1 MNERKA
7 GLMAVIMIIGCIAIA
22 GAAIADDDER
32 GERGEHKR
40 GGLLG
45 RRLDV
50 APVTNAVYTKEC
62 GSCHFAY
69 QPGLLPARSWK
80 KMMGTLDKHFGD
92 NAELDA
98 ETQKAL
104 TAYLVANSAETSNYK
119 VSVKILNSIK
129 GDDAPLAISK
139 TAYFTRKHRE
149 VPARM
154 VKDNAQVKS
163 FAACGKCHTAADK
176 GSYNEHEVNIPGFGK
191 FED

>member
-7 GLMAVIMIIGCIAIA
+7 GLMTVIMIIGSLAIA
-22 GAAIADDDER
+22 GAAIGDDD
-32 GERGEHKR
+32 RGEHR
-40 GGLLG
+40 EGSRLN

-50 APVTNAVYTKEC
+50 APVNDALYAKEC

-80 KMMGTLDKHFGD
+80 KMMETLDKHFGD

-104 TAYLVANSAETSNYK
+104 TAYLVANSAETSGYK
-119 VSVKILNSIK
+119 ASAKILNSIK
-129 GDDAPLAISK
+129 DGDAPLAISK
-139 TAYFTRKHRE
+139 TAYFVRKHHE
-149 VPARM
+149 VPERM
-154 VKDNAQVKS
+154 VKGNDQVKS
-163 FAACGKCHTAADK
+163 FAACGKCHTGADK
-176 GSYNEHEVNIPGFGK
+176 GSYDELGVVIPGFGK

>member
-7 GLMAVIMIIGCIAIA
+7 GIMTVIMIIGSLAIA
-22 GAAIADDDER
+22 GVAIGDDD
-32 GERGEHKR
+32 RGEHH
-40 GGLLG
+40 GGGRLG

-50 APVTNAVYTKEC
+50 APVSNELYAKEC

-98 ETQKAL
+98 ETQNAL
-104 TAYLVANSAETSNYK
+104 TAWLVANSAETSGYK
-119 VSVKILNSIK
+119 ASVKILNSIK
-129 GDDAPLAISK
+129 PNEEPLAISK
-139 TAYFTRKHRE
+139 TAYFVRKHHE
-149 VPARM
+149 VPERM
-154 VKDNAQVKS
+154 VKGNQQVKS
-163 FAACGKCHTAADK
+163 FAACAKCHTAADK
-176 GSYNEHEVNIPGFGK
+176 GSYDEHEVNIPGFGR

>member
-7 GLMAVIMIIGCIAIA
+7 GIMTVIMIIGSLAIA
-22 GAAIADDDER
+22 GLAIADDDER
-32 GERGEHKR
+32 GEHGR
-40 GGLLG
+40 GGLFG

-50 APVTNAVYTKEC
+50 APVNNELYAKEC

-80 KMMGTLDKHFGD
+80 KMMDTLDNHFGD

-98 ETQKAL
+98 ETQKTL
-104 TAYLVANSAETSNYK
+104 TAYLVANSAETSNNK
-119 VSVKILNSIK
+119 ASAKILNSIK
-129 GDDAPLAISK
+129 ATDAPLAISK

-149 VPARM
+149 VPDRM
-154 VKDNAQVKS
+154 VKGNEQVKS

-176 GSYNEHEVNIPGFGK
+176 GSYAEHEVVIPGFGK

>member
-7 GLMAVIMIIGCIAIA
+7 VLMTVIMIIGCLAIA

-32 GERGEHKR
+32 GEHRR
-40 GGLLG
+40 GGLFG

-50 APVTNAVYTKEC
+50 APVTNAIYTKEC

-69 QPGLLPARSWK
+69 QPGLLPARSWT
-80 KMMGTLDKHFGD
+80 KMMNTLDKHFGD

-98 ETQKAL
+98 ETQKEI
-104 TAYLVANSAETSNYK
+104 TAYLVANSAETSSHK
-119 VSVKILNSIK
+119 ASVKILNSIK

-149 VPARM
+149 VPERM
-154 VKDNAQVKS
+154 VKGNAQVKS
-163 FAACGKCHTAADK
+163 FAACGTCHTAADK
-176 GSYNEHEVNIPGFGK
+176 GSYDEHEVKIPGFGK